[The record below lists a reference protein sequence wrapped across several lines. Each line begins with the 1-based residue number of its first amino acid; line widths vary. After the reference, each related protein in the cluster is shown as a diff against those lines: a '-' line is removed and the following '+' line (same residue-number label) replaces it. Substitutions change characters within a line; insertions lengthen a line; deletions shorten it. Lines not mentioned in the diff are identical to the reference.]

1 MEKNRRRWI
10 VAALAT
16 AGLLATSLLTAQK
29 SDQAEVLLQAA
40 YHKQMVD
47 GQLEEAIQL
56 YKNILANFASD
67 RPAAAKALVQM
78 GACYEKLG
86 KDEARKA
93 YERVLREYA
102 DQQEQAAEARTR
114 LAALTQPASP
124 SNGSML
130 VARRI
135 WAGPEAEI
143 WHTSFS
149 PDGRFYYYTDWE
161 TGDLAVRDLSTGEK
175 RHLTNKG
182 SWNESAEFAL
192 PPTISPDGK
201 QLAYAWYNSD
211 GFYEL
216 RLMGLN
222 GSRPRVVYS
231 NKDTGYLDSAGWTP
245 EGKYILANF
254 RRNDR
259 TNQIVLV
266 SVADASVRVLKTLDW
281 RYPLKMSLSP
291 DGRYIAYD
299 FQPRED
305 SENRDVFLLATD
317 GSREVPL
324 IQHPANDLMP
334 VWTPD
339 GKTVVFL
346 SDRGGTMGIWAIR
359 VDDGKPQGS
368 AELIKPDVGASLL
381 MGFTRNGAFYYGTET
396 GTSDVY
402 IAALDA
408 KTGKVAGPPT
418 KAIERFVG
426 SNFGPDWSPDGQSL
440 VYVSVRERVTAGG
453 GYGSSVIVVRSLKT
467 VEERELSPKVHG
479 PRIRACWSP
488 DGHSLLVTGEDNK
501 GRDGVYRIDAQTGDL
516 TPLVRAE
523 PGEHF
528 RQAVWS
534 ADGTAILYLHGSK
547 GGDSLQIKDLKT
559 GRERELYRA
568 VLPAYVGGIAISPD
582 GRQLA
587 FSVTHPATRSDVLK
601 VVPTAGGEPRE
612 LLRVREPEHLGDGV
626 GGRLAWTPDGRAI
639 LFVKG
644 RTQKSTD
651 ELWQIPAEG
660 GDPRELGLALHQLRD
675 IRFDPEG
682 RRIAFSAGYN
692 EAEVWAMENFLPALR
707 ASK

>member
-1 MEKNRRRWI
+1 MRKATILVATI
-10 VAALAT
+10 VLAALSAADT
-16 AGLLATSLLTAQK
+16 GAQ
-29 SDQAEVLLQAA
+29 SGYDLFQQALVKERAEGNL
-40 YHKQMVD
+40 D
-47 GQLEEAIQL
+47 EAIKL
-56 YKNILANFASD
+56 YQRIVREYASD
-67 RPAAAKALVQM
+67 RTLAAKALIELGQ
-78 GACYEKLG
+78 CYEKLG
-86 KDEARKA
+86 NTEARKA
-93 YERVLREYA
+93 YERVLRDYA
-102 DQQEQAAEARTR
+102 DQEEMATQARTR

-124 SNGSML
+124 GNGSSL

-149 PDGRFYYYTDWE
+149 PDGRSYYYVDWE

-175 RHLTNKG
+175 RRLTNKG
-182 SWNESAEFAL
+182 SWNESTEFAL
-192 PPTISPDGK
+192 SSTLSPDGR
-201 QLAYAWYNSD
+201 QLAYTWFKTD
-211 GFYEL
+211 LFYEL

-222 GSRPRVVYS
+222 GSTPRVLYG
-231 NKDTGYLDSAGWTP
+231 NKDVEYLDPAGWTP
-245 EGKYILANF
+245 DGKYILANF
-254 RRNDR
+254 SRSDR

-291 DGRYIAYD
+291 DGRTIAYD

-305 SENRDVFLLATD
+305 SENRDIFLLATD

-324 IQHPANDLMP
+324 VQHPANDLMP

-339 GKTVVFL
+339 GERVVFL
-346 SDRGGTMGIWAIR
+346 SDRGGTMGIWAIQ
-359 VDDGKPQGS
+359 VADGKPQGS
-368 AELIKPDVGASLL
+368 AELIRPDTGPSLL
-381 MGFTRNGAFYYGTET
+381 MGFTRNGALYYGTET

-426 SNFGPDWSPDGQSL
+426 SNSGPDWSPDGQSL
-440 VYVSVRERVTAGG
+440 AYVSVRERVTAGG
-453 GYGSSVIVVRSLKT
+453 GYGSRVITVRLLKT
-467 VEERELSPKVHG
+467 GEERELSVKVHG

-488 DGHSLLVTGEDNK
+488 DGLSFLVTGEDNK
-501 GRDGVYRIDAQTGDL
+501 GRDGVYHIDAQTGDL
-516 TPLVRAE
+516 APVKRAD

-534 ADGTAILYLHGSK
+534 SDGTAIFYVHVDK
-547 GGDSLQIKDLKT
+547 GGDSVQMKDLQT
-559 GRERELYRA
+559 GREKELYRA
-568 VLPAYVGGIAISPD
+568 ASPAYVGGIAISPD

-587 FSVTHPATRSDVLK
+587 LSATQPATRSDILK
-601 VVPTAGGEPRE
+601 VMPTAGGEPRE
-612 LLRVREPEHLGDGV
+612 LLKVRDPEYLGSGV

-644 RTQKSTD
+644 SPQKHTD

-660 GDPRELGLALHQLRD
+660 GEPQELGLGMNVLNN
-675 IRFDPEG
+675 IRFHPDG

-692 EAEVWAMENFLPALR
+692 EAEVWAMENFLPVLKSA
-707 ASK
+707 K